1 MWRALLVRAGGH
13 CRSAGRTNASH
24 PLPTSC
30 QESSTALHPTL
41 RDVSMHGA
49 FALWSLQA
57 EPHALQPGS
66 LSPHQTFAAN
76 PPYCQ
81 QLAGGHISLNEG
93 QNYYSP
99 INHIPTKQLQKRTH
113 SGPSDRVKLHL
124 TAPFS
129 NHPKGTIPL
138 FPISRLREPPT
149 IPALCQ
155 LCGNGG
161 RRASRSALLHLSCQ
175 PTAPAWRERMWE
187 WELQPSH
194 PHFLWLIVLPL

>member
-1 MWRALLVRAGGH
+1 
-13 CRSAGRTNASH
+13 
-24 PLPTSC
+24 
-30 QESSTALHPTL
+30 
-41 RDVSMHGA
+41 MHGA

-99 INHIPTKQLQKRTH
+99 INHIPTKQLQKHTH

-149 IPALCQ
+149 IPAHTGTAVLYVSSVAMVAGGHPGLLCCTSPASPQ
-155 LCGNGG
+155 PLLGGKECGNG
-161 RRASRSALLHLSCQ
+161 SFNH
-175 PTAPAWRERMWE
+175 PTPTSSQSEE
-187 WELQPSH
+187 
-194 PHFLWLIVLPL
+194 I